1 MHCGKGG
8 EWRKE
13 GEGGGGGGGGG
24 GMIDSFGLIM
34 TSANDTI

>member
-1 MHCGKGG
+1 MHCGKGE

-13 GEGGGGGGGGG
+13 GKGGGGGGGG
-24 GMIDSFGLIM
+24 GMIDSLGLIM